1 MKPEY
6 SDFKDSQSLV
16 ARHNFKDGKI
26 KLGQLVKKTNPRSF
40 IKRISKPSYNDVI
53 SPMLI
58 DDHTGTNFSN
68 NLSQDTKSSP
78 DRLRI
83 LKSKLR
89 SNEAGSEKR
98 GVNRFLARK
107 FKNDSSVTNFTQNIN
122 NGDIDGSKL
131 L

>member
-40 IKRISKPSYNDVI
+40 VKRISKPSYN
-53 SPMLI
+53 
-58 DDHTGTNFSN
+58 DHTGTNFSN

-83 LKSKLR
+83 LKSTLR